1 MMFTNTFQLSNHSSL
16 LKFDVYQYFQI
27 PKSYSSLLRTVFTIA
42 TTFNSPDRIAIPPKC
57 LQFEVPTNTL
67 YTHYIEVSIYS
78 NSYFKLHS
86 PAASFI
92 SLKFT
97 LKEYAADTV
106 TCAFLRFRLDRH
118 GGKFSKPTESFNQH
132 APGIYNNAAQK

>member
-1 MMFTNTFQLSNHSSL
+1 M
-16 LKFDVYQYFQI
+16 
-27 PKSYSSLLRTVFTIA
+27 FTIA
-42 TTFNSPDRIAIPPKC
+42 TTFNSPRPDSYIYPQSVYSLKC
-57 LQFEVPTNTL
+57 PQIHCTHITL
-67 YTHYIEVSIYS
+67 R
-78 NSYFKLHS
+78 L
-86 PAASFI
+86 A

-118 GGKFSKPTESFNQH
+118 GGKFPKPTEPFNQH